1 MWAPFRV
8 PQAAVAVD
16 IEETADHRGWGGPGV
31 TGTDRTPHARAVRLS
46 LECVSTESDI
56 RAFLASRR
64 AKITPQQAGLP
75 AYGGNRRVPGLRR
88 EEVALLAGVSIDYYV
103 RLERG
108 HIVGAS
114 EEVLDAL
121 ANALQLDDAERAHL
135 YDLARAAAKRPAR
148 RTKRTRGPLP
158 DSVLR
163 VLESMTDS
171 PAFIRNGRLD
181 ILATNPLGRALY
193 APLYADDSPGPVNI
207 ARYQFL
213 HPRGRDFF
221 PDWDESLNTTVSLL
235 RTEAGRAPHDS
246 DLTGLIGELVT
257 RSDEFRTAW
266 AKHNVRLH
274 HSGRKSFHHPYVGR
288 MTLDFDAMDLPAQPG
303 LTLTAYTAAP
313 GTRDHDA
320 LSLLAG
326 WAATE
331 SHTPV
336 TRADPADRQER

>member
-1 MWAPFRV
+1 M
-8 PQAAVAVD
+8 
-16 IEETADHRGWGGPGV
+16 
-31 TGTDRTPHARAVRLS
+31 
-46 LECVSTESDI
+46 STESDI

-108 HIVGAS
+108 HLAGAS
-114 EEVLDAL
+114 EEVLDSV

-148 RTKRTRGPLP
+148 RAKRARGPLP

-163 VLESMTDS
+163 VLDSMTDV

-181 ILATNPLGRALY
+181 VLAVNRLGRALY
-193 APLYADDSPGPVNI
+193 APLFTDDAPRPVNL
-207 ARYQFL
+207 ARFQFL
-213 HPRGRDFF
+213 NPAGPDFY
-221 PDWDESLNTTVSLL
+221 PDWDQSVNTTVSLL
-235 RTEAGRAPHDS
+235 RTEAGRAPGDS

-257 RSDEFRTAW
+257 LSDEFRTAW

-274 HSGRKSFHHPYVGR
+274 HTGRKSFRHPAVGEI
-288 MTLDFDAMDLPAQPG
+288 TLDFDAMELPAQPG
-303 LTLTAYTAAP
+303 LTLTAYSAAP
-313 GTRDHDA
+313 HTPAHDA
-320 LSLLAG
+320 LRILAT

-331 SHTPV
+331 DASAPTDHTQS
-336 TRADPADRQER
+336 R

>member
-1 MWAPFRV
+1 M
-8 PQAAVAVD
+8 
-16 IEETADHRGWGGPGV
+16 
-31 TGTDRTPHARAVRLS
+31 
-46 LECVSTESDI
+46 STESDI

-108 HIVGAS
+108 HIAGAS
-114 EEVLDAL
+114 EEVLDAV

-135 YDLARAAAKRPAR
+135 YDLARAAAKRPHRTR
-148 RTKRTRGPLP
+148 RPRGPLP

-181 ILATNPLGRALY
+181 ILAANHLGRALY
-193 APLYADDSPGPVNI
+193 APLYAGDAPHPVNI

-213 HPRGRDFF
+213 HPAGRDFF
-221 PDWDESLNTTVSLL
+221 PDWEKSLNTTVSLL

-257 RSDEFRTAW
+257 RSEEFRTAW
-266 AKHNVRLH
+266 AKHDVRLH
-274 HSGRKSFHHPYVGR
+274 HTGRKPFRHPAVGEI
-288 MTLDFDAMDLPAQPG
+288 TLDFDAMELPAQPG

-313 GTRDHDA
+313 GTPDHDA
-320 LSLLAG
+320 LRLLDS

-331 SHTPV
+331 TDRPTVGPDS
-336 TRADPADRQER
+336 DDRQHR

>member
-1 MWAPFRV
+1 M
-8 PQAAVAVD
+8 
-16 IEETADHRGWGGPGV
+16 
-31 TGTDRTPHARAVRLS
+31 
-46 LECVSTESDI
+46 ECVSTESDI
-56 RAFLASRR
+56 REFLASRR
-64 AKITPQQAGLP
+64 AKITPRQAGLP

-108 HIVGAS
+108 RIAGAS
-114 EEVLDAL
+114 EEVLDSVAR
-121 ANALQLDDAERAHL
+121 ALQLDDAERAHL

-148 RTKRTRGPLP
+148 RAGRGRGPIP

-163 VLESMTDS
+163 ILESMTDS

-181 ILATNPLGRALY
+181 ILAANTLGRALY
-193 APLYADDSPGPVNI
+193 SPLYAGDAPRPVNI

-213 HPRGRDFF
+213 DPAGRAFF
-221 PDWDESLNTTVSLL
+221 PDWDTSLNTTVSLL

-257 RSDEFRTAW
+257 RSEEFRTAW

-274 HSGRKSFHHPYVGR
+274 HTGRKSFHHPAVGGI
-288 MTLDFDAMDLPAQPG
+288 TLDFDAMDLPVRPG

-313 GTRDHDA
+313 GTSDHDA
-320 LSLLAG
+320 LKLLAS
-326 WAATE
+326 WAATADHPAATGP
-331 SHTPV
+331 HT
-336 TRADPADRQER
+336 ADHPRP

>member
-1 MWAPFRV
+1 M
-8 PQAAVAVD
+8 
-16 IEETADHRGWGGPGV
+16 
-31 TGTDRTPHARAVRLS
+31 
-46 LECVSTESDI
+46 STESDI

-108 HIVGAS
+108 HLAGAS
-114 EEVLDAL
+114 EEVLDAV

-148 RTKRTRGPLP
+148 RSRRARGPIP

-163 VLESMTDS
+163 VLNSMTDS

-181 ILATNPLGRALY
+181 ILAVNGLGRALY
-193 APLYADDSPGPVNI
+193 SPLFTHDAARPVNI
-207 ARYQFL
+207 ARFQFL
-213 HPRGRDFF
+213 DPRGRAFF
-221 PDWDESLNTTVSLL
+221 PDWEGSVNTTVALL

-246 DLTGLIGELVT
+246 DLTGLVGELVT
-257 RSDEFRTAW
+257 RSEEFRAAW

-274 HSGRKSFHHPYVGR
+274 HTGRKSFHHPTVGVI
-288 MTLDFDAMDLPAQPG
+288 TLDFDAMELPAQPG
-303 LTLTAYTAAP
+303 LTLTAYSAAP
-313 GTRDHDA
+313 GTPDHDA
-320 LSLLAG
+320 LRLLAT

-331 SHTPV
+331 QPHLTAAE
-336 TRADPADRQER
+336 ADEGHSRQR

>member
-1 MWAPFRV
+1 MC
-8 PQAAVAVD
+8 
-16 IEETADHRGWGGPGV
+16 
-31 TGTDRTPHARAVRLS
+31 AVRLS

-108 HIVGAS
+108 HIAGAS
-114 EEVLDAL
+114 EEVLGAL
-121 ANALQLDDAERAHL
+121 ATALQLDDAERAHL
-135 YDLARAAAKRPAR
+135 YDLARAAAGRPAR
-148 RTKRTRGPLP
+148 RTRRARDPLP

-193 APLYADDSPGPVNI
+193 APLYADDGPGPVNI

-274 HSGRKSFHHPYVGR
+274 HSGRKSFQHPDVGR
-288 MTLDFDAMDLPAQPG
+288 ITLDFDAMDLPAQPG

-326 WAATE
+326 RAAAEGHNT
-331 SHTPV
+331 V
-336 TRADPADRQER
+336 TGTDPTGRQKR